1 MTPLMT
7 VLLFTVVSP
16 TVLAQTSPS
25 IDQARFADLV
35 KCVQQSISKYDDK
48 ISSAEAIARA
58 LTKVCTASTQ
68 SVLNPDNET
77 MLEAVQD
84 AALVSVLQARVEA
97 RSSQEAASPAAER
110 SEPVR
115 RRRAPEVR
123 PRGRRSEAPERPSI
137 RRQAVN
143 TVPARLARRATVQ
156 RRALRYYTNPLVEIF
171 GPPR

>member
-7 VLLFTVVSP
+7 VLFLTVVSP

-97 RSSQEAASPAAER
+97 RSQDASPAGER

-143 TVPARLARRATVQ
+143 TVPARLARRTTLQ
-156 RRALRYYTNPLVEIF
+156 RRAFRYYTNPLVEIF

>member
-16 TVLAQTSPS
+16 TVLAQTSL
-25 IDQARFADLV
+25 DQARFADLV

-97 RSSQEAASPAAER
+97 RSSQEAAPATER

-156 RRALRYYTNPLVEIF
+156 RRAFRYYTNPLAEIF

>member
-1 MTPLMT
+1 MMPLVA
-7 VLLFTVVSP
+7 VLLLAIVSSA
-16 TVLAQTSPS
+16 VLAQTSPS

-84 AALVSVLQARVEA
+84 AALVSVLQARVES
-97 RSSQEAASPAAER
+97 RPQEASPAAKR
-110 SEPVR
+110 
-115 RRRAPEVR
+115 
-123 PRGRRSEAPERPSI
+123 
-137 RRQAVN
+137 
-143 TVPARLARRATVQ
+143 
-156 RRALRYYTNPLVEIF
+156 
-171 GPPR
+171 

>member
-1 MTPLMT
+1 MTPLLTALLLT
-7 VLLFTVVSP
+7 VMSP

-35 KCVQQSISKYDDK
+35 KCVQQSISKYDDM

-97 RSSQEAASPAAER
+97 RPQEASPAAER

-115 RRRAPEVR
+115 RRRAPEAR

-143 TVPARLARRATVQ
+143 TVPARLGRRATPQ
-156 RRALRYYTNPLVEIF
+156 RRAFRFYSNPLVEIF